1 MTSGRIRVLHVIAG
15 LETGGAE
22 TMLATLATRRP
33 PALDQS
39 VVAMIPGG
47 AQAERIAA
55 AGIPLHDLGMRRGRP
70 TLGGLLR
77 LARLIRATRPDIVQG
92 WMYHA
97 DLAAMLALALSGR
110 RRRTRLAWNL
120 RCSDMAGARHGAS
133 FRAVRGLWLR
143 LAGRA
148 DLVLAN
154 SQAGLDYHRRLGLA
168 KTAATRLLPNG
179 IDTDRFR
186 PDPETR
192 RLTRA
197 TLGIAPDRPIVVNV
211 ARVDPM
217 KDHPGLLAAMATLPE
232 AVLLLVG
239 KGTDALNAPPRVM
252 GLGERRDVPAL
263 LAAADLVVC
272 GSAYGEGFSNALAEG
287 MAAGL
292 PAVATDVGD
301 ARLILGGTGGLC
313 PPGSPP
319 ALAAAI
325 ANLLREPA
333 DAHAARGAAAR
344 RWILDRYAIG
354 RCVERYSQIYQELT
368 GSRDVGA

>member
-1 MTSGRIRVLHVIAG
+1 MTATPIRVLHVIAG

-22 TMLATLATRRP
+22 TMLATLVTQRP
-33 PALDQS
+33 AGLDQS

-47 AQAERIAA
+47 AQAERIRA
-55 AGIPLHDLGMRRGRP
+55 AGIPLDDLGMSRGRP
-70 TLGGLLR
+70 TLRGLLR
-77 LARLIRATRPDIVQG
+77 LARLIRSGKPDIVQG

-97 DLAAMLALALSGR
+97 DLAAMVALALSGR

-120 RCSDMAGARHGAS
+120 RCSDMAGDRHGAA
-133 FRAVRGLWLR
+133 FRAVRGAWLR

-154 SQAGLDYHRRLGLA
+154 SEAGLDYHRGLGLA
-168 KTAATRLLPNG
+168 PAAATRLVPNG

-186 PDPETR
+186 PDPEAR
-192 RLTRA
+192 HRA
-197 TLGIAPDRPIVVNV
+197 RAALGIAPDRPVVVNV

-217 KDHPGLLAAMATLPE
+217 KDHPGLLAAMASLPE

-239 KGTDALNAPPRVM
+239 KGTEALAAPPRVL

-272 GSAYGEGFSNALAEG
+272 ASAYGEGFSNALAEG

-292 PAVATDVGD
+292 PAIATDVGD

-325 ANLLREPA
+325 GNLLREPA
-333 DAHAARGAAAR
+333 DAHAARAAAAR
-344 RWILDRYAIG
+344 QRILDHYAIG
-354 RCVERYSQIYQELT
+354 RCVDRYSQIYQELA
-368 GSRDVGA
+368 GSRAAGT

>member
-1 MTSGRIRVLHVIAG
+1 MTPGRIRVLHVIAG

-22 TMLATLATRRP
+22 TMLATLATQRP
-33 PALDQS
+33 PGLDQS

-77 LARLIRATRPDIVQG
+77 LARLIRATEPDIVQG

-120 RCSDMAGARHGAS
+120 RCSDMAGERHGAS

-186 PDPETR
+186 PDPEAR

-197 TLGIAPDRPIVVNV
+197 ALGIAPDRPIVINV

-217 KDHPGLLAAMATLPE
+217 KDHPGLLAAMGTLPE

-239 KGTDALNAPPRVM
+239 KGTDALSAPPRVL

-313 PPGSPP
+313 PPSSPP

-354 RCVERYSQIYQELT
+354 RCVERYSEVYQELT
-368 GSRDVGA
+368 VSRDVGA

>member
-1 MTSGRIRVLHVIAG
+1 
-15 LETGGAE
+15 
-22 TMLATLATRRP
+22 
-33 PALDQS
+33 
-39 VVAMIPGG
+39 
-47 AQAERIAA
+47 
-55 AGIPLHDLGMRRGRP
+55 
-70 TLGGLLR
+70 
-77 LARLIRATRPDIVQG
+77 VQG

-120 RCSDMAGARHGAS
+120 RCSDMAGERHGCP

-143 LAGRA
+143 LAGQA

-154 SQAGLDYHRRLGLA
+154 SQAGLDYHRRLGMA
-168 KTAATRLLPNG
+168 ATATTRLLPNG

-186 PDPETR
+186 PDPEAR
-192 RLTRA
+192 RQTRA
-197 TLGIAPDRPIVVNV
+197 TLGIAPDRPVVINV

-217 KDHPGLLAAMATLPE
+217 KDHPGLLAAMAVVPE

-239 KGTDALNAPPRVM
+239 KGTEALGAPPRVL

-313 PPGSPP
+313 PPGSPQ
-319 ALAAAI
+319 ALGAAI
-325 ANLLREPA
+325 GNLLSEPA
-333 DAHAARGAAAR
+333 DAHAARAAAAQ

-354 RCVERYSQIYQELT
+354 RCVEQYTQVYQELV
-368 GSRDVGA
+368 GSRPAGA

>member
-1 MTSGRIRVLHVIAG
+1 MAPLRILHVIAG

-22 TMLATLATRRP
+22 TMLATLVSRHP
-33 PALDQS
+33 QGLEQS

-55 AGIPLHDLGMRRGRP
+55 AGIPLHDLGMDRGRP
-70 TLGGLLR
+70 TLQGLRR
-77 LARLIRATRPDIVQG
+77 LAQLIRAGEPDIVQG

-97 DLAAMLALALSGR
+97 DLASMLALALSGR

-120 RCSDMAGARHGAS
+120 RCSDMAGARHGAA
-133 FRAVRGLWLR
+133 FRAVRGAWLR

-154 SQAGLDYHRRLGLA
+154 SQAGLDYHRRLGMAPTA
-168 KTAATRLLPNG
+168 KTRLLPNG

-186 PDPETR
+186 PDSDA
-192 RLTRA
+192 RA
-197 TLGIAPDRPIVVNV
+197 RMRASLGIAADRPVVICV

-217 KDHPGLLAAMATLPE
+217 KDHPGLLAAMAGVPE
-232 AVLLLVG
+232 AALLLVG
-239 KGTDALNAPPRVM
+239 KGTDALAAPPRVF

-313 PPGSPP
+313 PPGAPP

-333 DAHAARGAAAR
+333 QARLARGAAAR
-344 RWILDRYAIG
+344 QRILDHFAIG
-354 RCVERYSQIYQELT
+354 PCVDQYRSAYQELA
-368 GSRDVGA
+368 GVRREGA